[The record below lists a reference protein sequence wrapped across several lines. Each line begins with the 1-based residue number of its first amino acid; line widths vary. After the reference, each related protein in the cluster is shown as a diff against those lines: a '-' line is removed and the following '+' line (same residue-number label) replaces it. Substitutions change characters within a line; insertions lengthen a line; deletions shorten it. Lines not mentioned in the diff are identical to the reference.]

1 MDFLATKGMEYL
13 LVIGYLVV
21 LIPFFAI
28 LLGRSRK
35 AEAATAPATAA
46 PGISPASSPV
56 PGGLAARAASA
67 VRGWFR
73 VPEGVYYHPGHTWA
87 VPEGGGVFRVG
98 LDDYALKVV
107 GPPDALRLP
116 EVGSTLEAGERGW
129 SVERDGRTVALLAPV
144 RGRVTEVNHEALRN
158 PALLADDPYGRGW
171 LLKVR
176 AARPDVTIKN
186 LLPWR
191 AAMAWMEDAS
201 DALSARMQ
209 PAVAPALGRVLQDGG
224 IPVAGLAREIDPD
237 RWDRLAAELLLTG

>member
-1 MDFLATKGMEYL
+1 MDFLATKGLEYL

-28 LLGRSRK
+28 LLGKTRK
-35 AEAATAPATAA
+35 VEPATASA
-46 PGISPASSPV
+46 AVASPAL
-56 PGGLAARAASA
+56 GGLAARAASA

-87 VPEGGGVFRVG
+87 VPEGDGTFRIG
-98 LDDYALKVV
+98 LDDFALKLV

-116 EVGSTLEAGERGW
+116 EVGSTLEPGERGFH
-129 SVERDGRTVALLAPV
+129 VERDGRTVALLAPV
-144 RGRVTEVNHEALRN
+144 RGRVTEVNHEVLRN

-171 LLKVR
+171 LMKVR
-176 AARPDVTIKN
+176 APRPETSLKN

-191 AAMAWMEDAS
+191 VARAWMEDAS

-224 IPVAGLAREIDPD
+224 VPVAGLAREIDPD
-237 RWDRLAAELLLTG
+237 RWDSLAAELLLTG